1 MKILQHCIQ
10 LLGLLTVSFFGQHA
24 LAQPVYVNDYLL
36 QGEAIGSVLNI
47 EPSVRVRSEK
57 TVIDVRSWLPTLQ
70 NPVLKA
76 TTEYQIQADQ
86 PEVLSLFTLNATK
99 EPRVTLN
106 GDRVLPSIAQFPID
120 KVFYDNSFR
129 LVDTK
134 DNPVGALLSK
144 EELMGFAISQK
155 KLNIGINTLELEQG
169 FDVRVDSHKFLR
181 QYEVFVLNP
190 QWQGQM
196 TGLMRAWEVTTEILV
211 PPSWTVRSE
220 TLFARSG
227 DVVLFQLDPSQAVLQ
242 VELIPPHNTRLYK
255 LVKSSLWLLL
265 LVMIALTAFI
275 AYAAGRFVE
284 KTKVPPRVMMLM
296 VVVLCMGI
304 DWILANQLTD
314 YLQTEAFLHHLS
326 LRTVHTI
333 QYNHW
338 VHLFYGS
345 ILTALVACLV
355 FLRSLGIDFFHEYE
369 VEVEQ
374 EEQPEIIE
382 EGSETPLEEEIAPPE
397 FTLMGGEHQEEEV
410 SEEPQAF
417 TLLGPLDDDTQ
428 VEGED

>member
-1 MKILQHCIQ
+1 MKRLHSCIQ
-10 LLGLLTVSFFGQHA
+10 LLGLLVVSFFGQNA
-24 LAQPVYVNDYLL
+24 SAQPVYVNDYLL
-36 QGEAIGSVLNI
+36 QGEAFGSVLNI

-57 TVIDVRSWLPTLQ
+57 TVVEVRNWLPTLQ
-70 NPVLKA
+70 NPVLQA
-76 TTEYQIQADQ
+76 TTEYEIEAGQ
-86 PEVLSLFTLNATK
+86 PELLSLFTLNATK

-106 GDRVLPSIAQFPID
+106 GSRVRPSIAQFPIE

-144 EELMGFAISQK
+144 SELMGYAIFKQK
-155 KLNIGINTLELEQG
+155 LDMGANILTLEQG
-169 FDVRVDSHKFLR
+169 FDVRVDSHKFLK
-181 QYEVFVLNP
+181 QYKLFLLNP

-196 TGLMRAWEVTTEILV
+196 TGLIRAWEVTTEILV

-220 TLFARSG
+220 TLFERSG
-227 DVVLFQLDPSQAVLQ
+227 DVVSFQLDPSQAVLE
-242 VELIPPHNTRLYK
+242 VELIPPHNARVYK

-265 LVMIALTAFI
+265 MVMIAITALI
-275 AYAAGRFVE
+275 GYAAGHFVE
-284 KTKVPPRVMMLM
+284 RTKIPPRVMMLM

-304 DWILANQLTD
+304 DWVLANQLTD

-369 VEVEQ
+369 VD
-374 EEQPEIIE
+374 IE
-382 EGSETPLEEEIAPPE
+382 EDQLEVKESEADTVLEEEIAPPE
-397 FTLMGGEHQEEEV
+397 FTLMGGEYQE
-410 SEEPQAF
+410 SEASEGAQAF
-417 TLLGPLDDDTQ
+417 TLFGPLDDTQ
-428 VEGED
+428 MEGDE

>member
-1 MKILQHCIQ
+1 MKRLHSCIQ
-10 LLGLLTVSFFGQHA
+10 LLGLLVVSFFAQNA
-24 LAQPVYVNDYLL
+24 SAQPVYVNDYLL
-36 QGEAIGSVLNI
+36 QGEAFGSVLNI

-57 TVIDVRSWLPTLQ
+57 TVVDIRSWLPTLE
-70 NPVLKA
+70 NPVLQA
-76 TTEYQIQADQ
+76 TTEYEIQAGQ
-86 PEVLSLFTLNATK
+86 PELLSLFTLNATK

-106 GDRVLPSIAQFPID
+106 GDRVRPSIAQFPIE

-144 EELMGFAISQK
+144 NELMGYVISKQK
-155 KLNIGINTLELEQG
+155 LDMGTNILTLEQG

-181 QYEVFVLNP
+181 QYELFLLNP

-211 PPSWTVRSE
+211 PRSWTVRSE
-220 TLFARSG
+220 TLFDRSG
-227 DVVLFQLDPSQAVLQ
+227 DVVSFQLDPSQAVLQ
-242 VELIPPHNTRLYK
+242 VELIPPHNARVYK

-265 LVMIALTAFI
+265 LVTIAITALI
-275 AYAAGRFVE
+275 AYAAGYFVE
-284 KTKVPPRVMMLM
+284 RTKIPPRVMMLM

-304 DWILANQLTD
+304 DWVLANQLTD

-369 VEVEQ
+369 VEIEE
-374 EEQPEIIE
+374 EEQPEAKE
-382 EGSETPLEEEIAPPE
+382 AAADTALEEEIAPPE
-397 FTLMGGEHQEEEV
+397 FTLMGGEYQEEEE

-428 VEGED
+428 IEGDE